1 MRRALAIVF
10 GLAATTALA
19 SLQDAGGVNFGTE
32 SVATCVDSGCHGDY
46 ERFEAIAESF
56 ASGVHAE
63 RGMTCYDCHSISA
76 EHLEDGDP
84 HSDADRPP
92 RPWEQPAYCG
102 RCHSEALLMR
112 SFNPAPDITAEEF
125 FWTSRHGEAQAGI
138 RSLAG
143 DEVLD
148 DEAAVDLARQVA
160 TCTSCHGAHGIQRVD
175 NPFAPVFPRNVAA
188 TCGVCHGN
196 IEAMGTYSRGL
207 AEADPSLARSDEE
220 IVLLAGA
227 LQDYAAEENVHRQAL
242 EDRGELDAPTCND
255 CHGNHAASPPGA
267 LGSTRVAAICGVCH
281 VQSYTDFGA
290 SPKAEFFDD
299 PEYRD
304 CYACH
309 SNHRIVGTSIEMVGL
324 QDGSVCARCHAD
336 PDEGL
341 EGGDTIVAI
350 REEID
355 SLVAARDRAEA
366 IIAEA
371 ERKGMDVGSGRE
383 RLAELNTALITAR
396 AKIHTF
402 DIEPIREAAAPG
414 HLLAYE
420 AYNIGEEALSE
431 LTFRHIG
438 LAASSLIILFF
449 AALLFLKIRQI
460 DRRNKGE
467 K

>member
-1 MRRALAIVF
+1 MRRALVIVIGF
-10 GLAATTALA
+10 AAATALA
-19 SLQDAGGVNFGTE
+19 SLQDAGGVSFGTE
-32 SVATCVDSGCHGDY
+32 SVATCVDGGCHGDY
-46 ERFEAIAESF
+46 ERFEAIAEGF
-56 ASGVHAE
+56 GGGVHAE
-63 RGMTCYDCHSISA
+63 RGMTCYDCHRVSA

-102 RCHSEALLMR
+102 RCHSEALVMR
-112 SFNPAPDITAEEF
+112 RFNPAPDITAEELY
-125 FWTSRHGEAQAGI
+125 WSSGHGKAQAGI
-138 RSLAG
+138 RSLAE

-148 DEAAVDLARQVA
+148 GDAAAGLARQVA
-160 TCTSCHGAHGIQRVD
+160 TCTSCHGVHGIRRIGS
-175 NPFAPVFPRNVAA
+175 PLGPVFPRNVAA
-188 TCGVCHGN
+188 TCGACHGDHRTMR
-196 IEAMGTYSRGL
+196 AYSQGL

-220 IVLLAGA
+220 IALLAGA

-242 EDRGELDAPTCND
+242 EERGELDAPTCND
-255 CHGNHAASPPGA
+255 CHGNHGASPPGA
-267 LGSTRVAAICGVCH
+267 LGSTRVAPICGVCH
-281 VQSYTDFGA
+281 VQSYNDFGA
-290 SPKAEFFDD
+290 SPKGEFFGD

-309 SNHRIVGTSIEMVGL
+309 SNHRIERTSIEMVGMHE
-324 QDGSVCARCHAD
+324 GSVCARCHAD
-336 PDEGL
+336 PDEDL
-341 EGGDTIVAI
+341 GGGETIAAI

-366 IIAEA
+366 IVAEA
-371 ERKGMDVGSGRE
+371 ERKGMDVAGGRE

-414 HLLAYE
+414 HLLADE
-420 AYNIGEEALSE
+420 AYNIGEDALSE
-431 LTFRHIG
+431 LTFRHLG

-460 DRRNKGE
+460 DRRKVEE